1 MGGEG
6 ELAAGLEKQKLGFDS
21 RPGFSS
27 FTKVGKERENEKFDK
42 CKTPVNFMFFFINTS
57 WHVLN
62 LQQYRYNVFFY
73 KFMYKKGNVV
83 HGFLSNMH
91 CM

>member
-6 ELAAGLEKQKLGFDS
+6 ELAAGLEKQNLGFDS

-42 CKTPVNFMFFFINTS
+42 CKTPVNFMFF
-57 WHVLN
+57 
-62 LQQYRYNVFFY
+62 Y
-73 KFMYKKGNVV
+73 KYKLACIKFTTIPV
-83 HGFLSNMH
+83 
-91 CM
+91 